1 MGKKGSVSDF
11 VHNKAKGQNKVPLEV
26 VVARAFSVEVLRV
39 IRMPN
44 GLTEPFFQGVRKK
57 LNMQL
62 ILCIKMGVGL
72 SRTLKESPEKGK
84 HTLCPSFNSTLF
96 LNAYYYSRVKRR
108 RGRG

>member
-44 GLTEPFFQGVRKK
+44 GLTEPFFSRGKK
-57 LNMQL
+57 KAQYAVDFVYEDG
-62 ILCIKMGVGL
+62 CGFE
-72 SRTLKESPEKGK
+72 SHLK
-84 HTLCPSFNSTLF
+84 
-96 LNAYYYSRVKRR
+96 RVP
-108 RGRG
+108 